1 MPLWTTPPGRR
12 LRVLKAGG
20 DSELTP
26 SADVDLVD
34 SGKGSFVHC
43 VGDLLAVGRVGRI
56 EVFSI
61 VVGELDPVP
70 CAHIDRIELTVVC
83 AVVRIDD
90 LLAAGRIGRKEVISM
105 VVGELGLTS
114 PTGVD
119 GVDLGVVSLV
129 SYIGYFAVF
138 ARKGSLRLP

>member
-1 MPLWTTPPGRR
+1 MRGRDLKQPRPSPRPRGRWLRPQEMPLRTTPPGRR

-56 EVFSI
+56 GALRDFRYTSSA
-61 VVGELDPVP
+61 D
-70 CAHIDRIELTVVC
+70 ADR
-83 AVVRIDD
+83 
-90 LLAAGRIGRKEVISM
+90 
-105 VVGELGLTS
+105 
-114 PTGVD
+114 VD
-119 GVDLGVVSLV
+119 
-129 SYIGYFAVF
+129 
-138 ARKGSLRLP
+138 R